1 MNVNSNISLKY
12 IYDTWVK
19 VIYDLVYPD
28 SRSVYDSFWVN
39 DRPLV
44 IGITFICVS
53 IILILLHVLDYVF
66 A

>member
-1 MNVNSNISLKY
+1 MNNISLMY

-19 VIYDLVYPD
+19 VFYDLVYPD

-44 IGITFICVS
+44 IGITFIYIS
-53 IILILLHVLDYVF
+53 FTIIILNIIGYIF
-66 A
+66 T